1 MLTYTV
7 HHTYNKQQVLPV
19 GGIKE
24 KTIAAR
30 RAGVHCLVFPKG
42 NRRDYDELPQ
52 YLKNGLEVHFAATY
66 ADVFAVAFS
75 DHPGVETASN
85 ISTSNENDY
94 HQQVATVSQ

>member
-1 MLTYTV
+1 M
-7 HHTYNKQQVLPV
+7 LPV

-42 NRRDYDELPQ
+42 NRRDFDELPQ

-75 DHPGVETASN
+75 DPPGADAAASSISTAS
-85 ISTSNENDY
+85 ENDY